1 MNQYVEIVIE
11 QARDLEVVL
20 NKLFHSTKPSSR
32 MQELASNLK
41 KVKQQEEGGEEE
53 QSSKLAIHACF
64 LTFDAL
70 TNDQCM
76 REILRTCKADEF
88 EHLTEVVNTCLSI
101 SLQKELRILTPSVQI
116 SSEEAKFEESTS
128 KFLKTYV
135 L

>member
-1 MNQYVEIVIE
+1 MKQYVEIVIE

-41 KVKQQEEGGEEE
+41 KVKQRQEGEEE
-53 QSSKLAIHACF
+53 SSKLAIHAYF

-76 REILRTCKADEF
+76 REILRTCKPDEF
-88 EHLTEVVNTCLSI
+88 EHLTKIVNTCLTI
-101 SLQKELRILTPSVQI
+101 SL
-116 SSEEAKFEESTS
+116 
-128 KFLKTYV
+128 
-135 L
+135 